1 MDDMHRQEYE
11 NWIKETIA
19 KELTPQGDLLPPW
32 QRYPE
37 IQNGSIGWRMGYGE
51 AYMIA
56 WDKWASQIN
65 QEQLIEYFKK
75 YAPIPV
81 EWLSWVSN
89 RFGDENISH
98 EMFSG
103 AGNFTGI
110 HWLEQKELASFSEF
124 KSWYDSW
131 YDKNRKK

>member
-1 MDDMHRQEYE
+1 MR
-11 NWIKETIA
+11 
-19 KELTPQGDLLPPW
+19 
-32 QRYPE
+32 
-37 IQNGSIGWRMGYGE
+37 
-51 AYMIA
+51 A
-56 WDKWASQIN
+56 WDKWASQMN

-75 YAPIPV
+75 YTPIPV

-103 AGNFTGI
+103 TGDFAGI
-110 HWLEQKELASFSEF
+110 HWLERHGLASFSEF

-131 YDKNRKK
+131 YDKIRKK